1 MGGEIEP
8 FPYFFLSFGTGGE
21 LDGYA
26 VVIVD
31 FIGEIGNDNVG
42 LYIA

>member
-1 MGGEIEP
+1 MSEEIEP

-31 FIGEIGNDNVG
+31 FIGGIGNDNVG
-42 LYIA
+42 CHIA